1 MTARI
6 LVVDDVPANVKLL
19 EVRLLAE
26 YFEVLTA
33 SNGADA
39 IETCENGKIDVVLLD
54 VMMPDMDGF
63 EVCRRLK
70 TDPATSHIP
79 VVMVT
84 ALDHVSDRI
93 RGLEAGADDFLT
105 KPVNDLQLMTRVR
118 SLVRL
123 KMLTDELRLRA
134 STTRNIGIEELLSRR
149 EPAGEP
155 MPSILLIDE
164 RPASGA
170 EVADMLAETAKV
182 DVATDPH
189 VGFFQAAEEPY
200 ECVIVS
206 TGFTEFDPLRLCSQL
221 RSLDRTRFVPII
233 LLAEQG
239 EDDRIVRGLEL
250 GINDYLMR
258 PIDRQELTARL
269 RTQVRRKRY
278 NDHLRASVTQTIEM
292 AVTDGL
298 TGLHNRRY
306 LDSHLQTL
314 FDRAVARRR
323 PLSLMITDLDR
334 FKSVNDTYGHDGGD
348 EVLREFARRLRKN
361 VRGIDLACRFGG
373 EEFVV
378 VMPDTE
384 AAIAEKVAERVRAEI
399 AESPFVINGG
409 DVAVTVSV
417 GVSSLKRGA
426 RFGGRSSEARG
437 CCSLRSQKRGPQSR
451 GRQSRLTL
459 RQATRASRPA
469 AFEIYLNPSDSR
481 ALVKKVLIFK
491 RPFANVVPSKRAPG
505 TRKQPAGLPDRHPM
519 MLRSAASPGSV
530 GSAGR
535 RWHIVA
541 SSYRCQSPTGPLY
554 QNMKN
559 LTESAVY
566 A

>member
-33 SNGADA
+33 SNGPDA
-39 IETCENGKIDVVLLD
+39 IETCENGKVDVVLLD

-70 TDPATSHIP
+70 SDPATSHIP

-84 ALDHVSDRI
+84 ALDQITDRV

-105 KPVNDLQLMTRVR
+105 KPVNDLQLMTRVK

-134 STTRNIGIEELLSRR
+134 STTRNIGIEELLSRNLADEESLPR
-149 EPAGEP
+149 
-155 MPSILLIDE
+155 ILLIDE
-164 RPASGA
+164 RQSSA
-170 EVADMLAETAKV
+170 ERIQKV
-182 DVATDPH
+182 LRGKAVLDAVKDPH
-189 VGFFQAAEEPY
+189 AGFFQAAETPY
-200 ECVIVS
+200 ECILVS
-206 TGFTEFDPLRLCSQL
+206 TDFADFDPLRLCSQL
-221 RSLDRTRFVPII
+221 RSLDRTRFVPIM
-233 LLAEQG
+233 LLADPG
-239 EDDRIVRGLEL
+239 EEDRVIRGLEL
-250 GINDYLMR
+250 GINDYLTR
-258 PIDRQELTARL
+258 PIDPHELTARL

-278 NDHLRASVTQTIEM
+278 NDQLRASVTQTIEM

-334 FKSVNDTYGHDGGD
+334 FKAINDTYGHDGGD
-348 EVLREFARRLRKN
+348 DVLREFAHRLRKN

-384 AAIAEKVAERVRAEI
+384 GAVAEKVAERIRAEI
-399 AESPFVINGG
+399 ARSPF
-409 DVAVTVSV
+409 AVGREGKTAEVTISV
-417 GVSSLKRGA
+417 GVSSVLKG
-426 RFGGRSSEARG
+426 
-437 CCSLRSQKRGPQSR
+437 
-451 GRQSRLTL
+451 
-459 RQATRASRPA
+459 
-469 AFEIYLNPSDSR
+469 SDT
-481 ALVKKVLIFK
+481 VDGLI
-491 RPFANVVPSKRAPG
+491 KRADIALYEAKNSG
-505 TRKQPAGLPDRHPM
+505 RNRVVAK
-519 MLRSAASPGSV
+519 AA
-530 GSAGR
+530 
-535 RWHIVA
+535 
-541 SSYRCQSPTGPLY
+541 
-554 QNMKN
+554 
-559 LTESAVY
+559 
-566 A
+566 

>member
-1 MTARI
+1 
-6 LVVDDVPANVKLL
+6 
-19 EVRLLAE
+19 
-26 YFEVLTA
+26 
-33 SNGADA
+33 
-39 IETCENGKIDVVLLD
+39 
-54 VMMPDMDGF
+54 
-63 EVCRRLK
+63 
-70 TDPATSHIP
+70 
-79 VVMVT
+79 
-84 ALDHVSDRI
+84 
-93 RGLEAGADDFLT
+93 
-105 KPVNDLQLMTRVR
+105 
-118 SLVRL
+118 
-123 KMLTDELRLRA
+123 
-134 STTRNIGIEELLSRR
+134 
-149 EPAGEP
+149 
-155 MPSILLIDE
+155 
-164 RPASGA
+164 
-170 EVADMLAETAKV
+170 MLAETAKV

-200 ECVIVS
+200 ECVLVS
-206 TGFTEFDPLRLCSQL
+206 TGFAEFDPLRLCSQL

-233 LLAEQG
+233 LLAEEG

-250 GINDYLMR
+250 GINDYLIR

-399 AESPFVINGG
+399 AEMPFGINGESVAG
-409 DVAVTVSV
+409 DRQRRGLVAEARRRTVADLLKRADVALYEAKS
-417 GVSSLKRGA
+417 
-426 RFGGRSSEARG
+426 GGRNRVVA
-437 CCSLRSQKRGPQSR
+437 K
-451 GRQSRLTL
+451 
-459 RQATRASRPA
+459 A
-469 AFEIYLNPSDSR
+469 A
-481 ALVKKVLIFK
+481 
-491 RPFANVVPSKRAPG
+491 
-505 TRKQPAGLPDRHPM
+505 
-519 MLRSAASPGSV
+519 
-530 GSAGR
+530 
-535 RWHIVA
+535 
-541 SSYRCQSPTGPLY
+541 
-554 QNMKN
+554 
-559 LTESAVY
+559 
-566 A
+566 